1 MNNTKFSLIIPV
13 YNEELNLKSL
23 IKEILDVLKKF
34 NQFEIIFIDDGSID
48 DSLKILKYYQNNLKF
63 NVLENHKNIGQSF
76 SMYKA

>member
-34 NQFEIIFIDDGSID
+34 NQ
-48 DSLKILKYYQNNLKF
+48 LKLFL
-63 NVLENHKNIGQSF
+63 
-76 SMYKA
+76 